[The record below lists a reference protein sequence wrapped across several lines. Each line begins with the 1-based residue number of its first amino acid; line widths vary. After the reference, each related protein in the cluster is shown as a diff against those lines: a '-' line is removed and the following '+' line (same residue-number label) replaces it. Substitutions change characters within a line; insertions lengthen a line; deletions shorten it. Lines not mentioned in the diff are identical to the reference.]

1 MTNYSNDIAVNA
13 IATNDAVVNEVTQ
26 NNTNQKSGFSLNA
39 DGTYTPHT
47 PDGQPGTPVKAG
59 VTVNDGAATSVLAHA
74 AVLEDGKQADLHVLV
89 QGLGHVQLK
98 AAADV
103 LAQRRTAWE
112 LGALK
117 SSNAELIA
125 LLADCLGFYLH
136 LIKFDD
142 ARKKF
147 HAIYKEA
154 NLQST
159 KGTEL
164 MTKIVRYVFGEK
176 AAKRTFAYAKV
187 LSVAWEEKVSPEM
200 LADFVASRGGI
211 EEVRRSSGKS
221 NEKRKMRDESIEK
234 ASASLKIVKPLAE
247 KVVPPKTL
255 KVEGTTNFVAA
266 IARREADGTL
276 SIVHVSTNA
285 TLIERL
291 LENASKDV
299 VKSEATSDTEAYV
312 ANRQSNAN
320 HASNQ

>member
-13 IATNDAVVNEVTQ
+13 IAPNDAVVNEATQ
-26 NNTNQKSGFSLNA
+26 NNTTQKSGFPLNA

-47 PDGQPGTPVKAG
+47 PDGQQGTPVKAS
-59 VTVNDGAATSVLAHA
+59 VTLNDAASTNALANASVLE
-74 AVLEDGKQADLHVLV
+74 VCKQADLHVLV

-103 LAQRRTAWE
+103 LAERRIAWE

-117 SSNAELIA
+117 SSNAEMML
-125 LLADCLGFYLH
+125 LLADCFGFYLH

-142 ARKKF
+142 ARKQF

-164 MTKIVRYVFGEK
+164 MTKIVRYVFGDK

-187 LSVAWEEKVSPEM
+187 LSVACEENVSPET
-200 LADFVASRGGI
+200 LAEFVASRGGI
-211 EEVRRSSGKS
+211 EEVRRNNGKAI
-221 NEKRKMRDESIEK
+221 EKRKMRDERIEK

-285 TLIERL
+285 TLIEGL
-291 LENASKDV
+291 LENAAKDV
-299 VKSEATSDTEAYV
+299 VKSEVSSETQAYL
-312 ANRQSNAN
+312 ANR
-320 HASNQ
+320 H